1 MIIKESLVYPYE
13 GFFWIIDNKI
23 IGITAEVPRYN
34 YDFALNGK
42 THKNTWEL
50 FSKDYLVDG
59 KEVEWDYFP
68 RGRVMVDPNY
78 GLDDKFVDYSC
89 MIFLDKCIN
98 NAECKS
104 LIEDYYNL
112 QLPSIPHIN
121 YMMLS
126 ERAGID
132 HYQCHNC
139 KK

>member
-1 MIIKESLVYPYE
+1 ML
-13 GFFWIIDNKI
+13 
-23 IGITAEVPRYN
+23 RYN

-42 THKNTWEL
+42 THENTWKI